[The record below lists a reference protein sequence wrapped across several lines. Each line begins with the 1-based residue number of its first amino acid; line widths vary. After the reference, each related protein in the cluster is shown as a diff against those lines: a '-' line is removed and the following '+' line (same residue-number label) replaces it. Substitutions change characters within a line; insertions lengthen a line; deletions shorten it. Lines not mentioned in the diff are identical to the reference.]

1 MNASDETKFI
11 IENYKKFTYDE
22 MAKKMGIK
30 KSCYESKLRRL
41 RDKGLVEK
49 KKPRKKTIAVISH
62 IDRTDE
68 QLKEG
73 KQYNIRYTGRYKKDG
88 TDRFTGT
95 LLKKADRFYVF
106 RSNSGYIECF
116 LKIDFATREYAIKEV
131 ENESR
136 I

>member
-1 MNASDETKFI
+1 MNSSDETKFI

-49 KKPRKKTIAVISH
+49 KKPRKKTIALISN
-62 IDRTDE
+62 ICNINK

-73 KQYNIRYTGRYKKDG
+73 KQYNIRHTGRYNKDG
-88 TDRFTGT
+88 ACNFMGT

-106 RSNSGYIECF
+106 RSETGYIECF

-131 ENESR
+131 
-136 I
+136 